1 MAKGLDCGTSY
12 YIAATEDSIK
22 KYKEDVQDMVDELLV
37 SLDEHTYE
45 NNYTLYGDH
54 LIYPMIVTTL
64 VDGDNYGDVYMGGTT
79 SGDLWDTFIDNLSKD
94 YDGDADD
101 YVGISSDQYHQLT
114 KLSPYDYDHFLQ
126 GKMIDL
132 YCFAY
137 NLEWDFTHEVWEIA
151 YE

>member
-1 MAKGLDCGTSY
+1 MGKP
-12 YIAATEDSIK
+12 TEESII
-22 KYKEDVQDMVDELLV
+22 KYKEDVQDMVDELLAN
-37 SLDEHTYE
+37 LDKHTYE

-64 VDGDNYGDVYMGGTT
+64 VDADNYGDVYMGGTT
-79 SGDLWDTFIDNLSKD
+79 SGDLWDTFIDNLSRD
-94 YDGDADD
+94 YDGDTDD
-101 YVGISSDQYHQLT
+101 YLGIRSDQYHQLT

-126 GKMIDL
+126 SKMIDL

>member
-1 MAKGLDCGTSY
+1 MGKS
-12 YIAATEDSIK
+12 TEDIIK

-45 NNYTLYGDH
+45 NNYTVYGDH

-79 SGDLWDTFIDNLSKD
+79 SGDLWDTFIDNLSRD
-94 YDGDADD
+94 YDGDTDD
-101 YVGISSDQYHQLT
+101 YVGIRSDQYHQLT

-126 GKMIDL
+126 SKMIDL

>member
-1 MAKGLDCGTSY
+1 MGKP
-12 YIAATEDSIK
+12 TEESII

-64 VDGDNYGDVYMGGTT
+64 VDADNYGDVYMGGTT
-79 SGDLWDTFIDNLSKD
+79 SGDLWDTFIDNLCRD

-101 YVGISSDQYHQLT
+101 YLGIRSDQYHQLT

-126 GKMIDL
+126 SKMIDL

>member
-1 MAKGLDCGTSY
+1 MGKP
-12 YIAATEDSIK
+12 TEDIIK
-22 KYKEDVQDMVDELLV
+22 KYKEDVQDMVDELLAN
-37 SLDEHTYE
+37 LDKHTYE

-79 SGDLWDTFIDNLSKD
+79 SGDLWDTFIDNLSRD
-94 YDGDADD
+94 YDGDTDD
-101 YVGISSDQYHQLT
+101 YVGIRSDQYHQLT

>member
-1 MAKGLDCGTSY
+1 MGMS
-12 YIAATEDSIK
+12 TEDSIK

-64 VDGDNYGDVYMGGTT
+64 VDADNYGDVYMGGTT
-79 SGDLWDTFIDNLSKD
+79 SGDLWDTFIDNLSRD
-94 YDGDADD
+94 YDEDADD
-101 YVGISSDQYHQLT
+101 YVGIRSDQYHKLT

-126 GKMIDL
+126 LKMIDL

-137 NLEWDFTHEVWEIA
+137 NLDWDFTHEVWEIA

>member
-1 MAKGLDCGTSY
+1 MGMP
-12 YIAATEDSIK
+12 TEDSIK

-79 SGDLWDTFIDNLSKD
+79 SGDLWDTFIDNLSRD
-94 YDGDADD
+94 YDGDTDD
-101 YVGISSDQYHQLT
+101 YVGIRSDQYHQLT

>member
-1 MAKGLDCGTSY
+1 MGKP
-12 YIAATEDSIK
+12 TEDSIK

-64 VDGDNYGDVYMGGTT
+64 VDGDTYGDVYMGGTT
-79 SGDLWDTFIDNLSKD
+79 SGDLWDTFIDNLSRD
-94 YDGDADD
+94 YDEDADD
-101 YVGISSDQYHQLT
+101 YVGIRSDQYHQLT

-137 NLEWDFTHEVWEIA
+137 NLEWDFTHNVWEIA

>member
-1 MAKGLDCGTSY
+1 MGMS
-12 YIAATEDSIK
+12 TEDSIK

-64 VDGDNYGDVYMGGTT
+64 VDGDNYEDVYMGGTT
-79 SGDLWDTFIDNLSKD
+79 SGDLWDTFIDNLSRD
-94 YDGDADD
+94 YDGDVGD
-101 YVGISSDQYHQLT
+101 YLGIRSDQYHQLT
-114 KLSPYDYDHFLQ
+114 KLNPYDYDHFIQ
-126 GKMIDL
+126 SKMIDL

-151 YE
+151 V

>member
-1 MAKGLDCGTSY
+1 MGKP
-12 YIAATEDSIK
+12 TEESII
-22 KYKEDVQDMVDELLV
+22 KYKEDVQDMVDELL
-37 SLDEHTYE
+37 SYLDKHTYE

-64 VDGDNYGDVYMGGTT
+64 VDSDNYGDVYMGGTT
-79 SGDLWDTFIDNLSKD
+79 TGDLWDTFIDNLSRD
-94 YDGDADD
+94 YDGDTDD
-101 YVGISSDQYHQLT
+101 YLGIRSDQYHQLT
-114 KLSPYDYDHFLQ
+114 KLNPYDYDHFVQ
-126 GKMIDL
+126 SKMIDL

>member
-1 MAKGLDCGTSY
+1 MMGKP
-12 YIAATEDSIK
+12 TEESII

-64 VDGDNYGDVYMGGTT
+64 VDSDNYGDVYMGGTT
-79 SGDLWDTFIDNLSKD
+79 TGDLWDTFIDNLSRD
-94 YDGDADD
+94 YDGDTDD
-101 YVGISSDQYHQLT
+101 YLGIRSDQYHQLT
-114 KLSPYDYDHFLQ
+114 KLNPYDYDHFVQ
-126 GKMIDL
+126 SKMIDL

>member
-1 MAKGLDCGTSY
+1 MGMP
-12 YIAATEDSIK
+12 TEDSIK

-79 SGDLWDTFIDNLSKD
+79 SGDLWDTFIDNLSRD
-94 YDGDADD
+94 YDGDTDD
-101 YVGISSDQYHQLT
+101 YVGIRSDQYHQLT
-114 KLSPYDYDHFLQ
+114 KLKKLMKIRKEYEGNLSESQNWFDKTDLANEFIKLIETKLK
-126 GKMIDL
+126 GKG
-132 YCFAY
+132 
-137 NLEWDFTHEVWEIA
+137 
-151 YE
+151 

>member
-1 MAKGLDCGTSY
+1 MGKP
-12 YIAATEDSIK
+12 TEESII
-22 KYKEDVQDMVDELLV
+22 KYKEDVQDMVDELLAN
-37 SLDEHTYE
+37 LDKHTYE

-64 VDGDNYGDVYMGGTT
+64 VDSDNYGDVYMGGTT
-79 SGDLWDTFIDNLSKD
+79 TGDLWDTFIDNLSRD
-94 YDGDADD
+94 YDGDTDD
-101 YVGISSDQYHQLT
+101 YLGIRSDQYHQLT
-114 KLSPYDYDHFLQ
+114 KLNPYDYDHFLQ
-126 GKMIDL
+126 SKMIDL

>member
-1 MAKGLDCGTSY
+1 MGMP
-12 YIAATEDSIK
+12 TEDSIK

-79 SGDLWDTFIDNLSKD
+79 SGDLWDTFIDNLSRD
-94 YDGDADD
+94 YDGDTDD
-101 YVGISSDQYHQLT
+101 YVGIRSDQYHQLT

-126 GKMIDL
+126 SKMIDL

-137 NLEWDFTHEVWEIA
+137 NLEWDFTHNVWEIA

>member
-1 MAKGLDCGTSY
+1 MGKS
-12 YIAATEDSIK
+12 TEESII
-22 KYKEDVQDMVDELLV
+22 KYKEDVQDMVDELL
-37 SLDEHTYE
+37 SYLDKHTYE

-64 VDGDNYGDVYMGGTT
+64 VDSDNYGDVYMGGTT
-79 SGDLWDTFIDNLSKD
+79 TGDLWDTFIDNLSRD
-94 YDGDADD
+94 YDGDTDD
-101 YVGISSDQYHQLT
+101 YLGIRSDQYHQLT
-114 KLSPYDYDHFLQ
+114 KLNPYDYDHFVQ
-126 GKMIDL
+126 SKMIDL

>member
-1 MAKGLDCGTSY
+1 MGMP
-12 YIAATEDSIK
+12 TEDSIK
-22 KYKEDVQDMVDELLV
+22 KYKEDVQDMVDELLAN
-37 SLDEHTYE
+37 LDKHTYE

-79 SGDLWDTFIDNLSKD
+79 SGDLWDTFIDNLSRD
-94 YDGDADD
+94 YDGDTDD
-101 YVGISSDQYHQLT
+101 YVGIRSDQYHQLT
-114 KLSPYDYDHFLQ
+114 KLNPYDYDHFLQ

>member
-1 MAKGLDCGTSY
+1 MGKP
-12 YIAATEDSIK
+12 TEESII

-64 VDGDNYGDVYMGGTT
+64 VDSDNYGDVYMGGTT
-79 SGDLWDTFIDNLSKD
+79 TGDLWDTFIDNLSRD
-94 YDGDADD
+94 YDGDTDD
-101 YVGISSDQYHQLT
+101 YLGIRSDQYHQLT
-114 KLSPYDYDHFLQ
+114 KLNPYDYDHFVQ
-126 GKMIDL
+126 SKMIDL

>member
-1 MAKGLDCGTSY
+1 MGMP
-12 YIAATEDSIK
+12 TEDSIK

-79 SGDLWDTFIDNLSKD
+79 SGDLWDTFIDNLSRD

-101 YVGISSDQYHQLT
+101 YVGIRSDQYHKLT
-114 KLSPYDYDHFLQ
+114 KLNPYDYDHFLQ

-137 NLEWDFTHEVWEIA
+137 NLEWDFTHNVWEIA

>member
-1 MAKGLDCGTSY
+1 MGMP
-12 YIAATEDSIK
+12 TEDSIK

-54 LIYPMIVTTL
+54 LIYTMIVTTI

-79 SGDLWDTFIDNLSKD
+79 SRDLWDTFIDNLSRD
-94 YDGDADD
+94 YDVDADD
-101 YVGISSDQYHQLT
+101 YLGIRSDQYHQLT

-137 NLEWDFTHEVWEIA
+137 NLEWDFTHNVWEIA

>member
-1 MAKGLDCGTSY
+1 MGMP
-12 YIAATEDSIK
+12 TEDSIK

-79 SGDLWDTFIDNLSKD
+79 SGDLWDTFIDNLSRD
-94 YDGDADD
+94 YDGDTDD
-101 YVGISSDQYHQLT
+101 YVGIRSDQYHQLT

-137 NLEWDFTHEVWEIA
+137 NLEWDFTHNVWEIA

>member
-1 MAKGLDCGTSY
+1 MMGKP
-12 YIAATEDSIK
+12 TEDSIK
-22 KYKEDVQDMVDELLV
+22 KYKEDVQDMVDELLAN
-37 SLDEHTYE
+37 LDKHTYE

-79 SGDLWDTFIDNLSKD
+79 SGDLWDTFIDNLSRD
-94 YDGDADD
+94 YDGDVGD
-101 YVGISSDQYHQLT
+101 YLGIRSDQYHQLT
-114 KLSPYDYDHFLQ
+114 KLNPYDYDHFVQ
-126 GKMIDL
+126 SKMIDL

>member
-1 MAKGLDCGTSY
+1 MGKS
-12 YIAATEDSIK
+12 TEDIIK
-22 KYKEDVQDMVDELLV
+22 KYKEDVQDMVDELLAN
-37 SLDEHTYE
+37 LDKHTYE

-79 SGDLWDTFIDNLSKD
+79 SGDLWDTFIDNLSRD
-94 YDGDADD
+94 YDGDTDD
-101 YVGISSDQYHQLT
+101 YVGIRSDQYHQLT

-126 GKMIDL
+126 SKMIDL

>member
-1 MAKGLDCGTSY
+1 MGKP
-12 YIAATEDSIK
+12 TEESII
-22 KYKEDVQDMVDELLV
+22 KYKEDVQDMVDELL
-37 SLDEHTYE
+37 SYLDKHTYE

-64 VDGDNYGDVYMGGTT
+64 VDSDNYGDVYMGGTT
-79 SGDLWDTFIDNLSKD
+79 TGDLWDTFIDNLSRD
-94 YDGDADD
+94 YDGDTDD
-101 YVGISSDQYHQLT
+101 YLGIRSDQYHQLT
-114 KLSPYDYDHFLQ
+114 KLNPYDYDHFLQ
-126 GKMIDL
+126 SKMIDL

>member
-1 MAKGLDCGTSY
+1 MGMP
-12 YIAATEDSIK
+12 TEDSIK

-79 SGDLWDTFIDNLSKD
+79 SGDLWDTFIDNLSRD
-94 YDGDADD
+94 YDGDTDD
-101 YVGISSDQYHQLT
+101 YVGIRSDQYHQLT

-137 NLEWDFTHEVWEIA
+137 NLEWDFTHEVWEID

>member
-1 MAKGLDCGTSY
+1 MGMP
-12 YIAATEDSIK
+12 TEDSIK

-79 SGDLWDTFIDNLSKD
+79 SGDLWDTFIDNLSRD
-94 YDGDADD
+94 YDGDTDD
-101 YVGISSDQYHQLT
+101 YVGIRSDQYHQLT

-126 GKMIDL
+126 SKMIDL

>member
-1 MAKGLDCGTSY
+1 MSMP
-12 YIAATEDSIK
+12 TEDSIK
-22 KYKEDVQDMVDELLV
+22 KYKEDVQDMVDELL
-37 SLDEHTYE
+37 SYLDKHTYE

-64 VDGDNYGDVYMGGTT
+64 VDGDTYGDVYMGGTT
-79 SGDLWDTFIDNLSKD
+79 SGDLWDTFIDNLSRD

-101 YVGISSDQYHQLT
+101 YVGIRSDQYHQLT
-114 KLSPYDYDHFLQ
+114 KLNPYDYDHFVQ
-126 GKMIDL
+126 SKMIDL